1 MPPFDRVKQK
11 HKKIIEKEDDAMNK
25 VVDINTALDHV
36 KSGDSIM
43 VGGFASSYGTP
54 FNLLSALAEKDVKHL
69 ITISEDFHNGMRKY
83 GAGLNKLLKKG
94 MVDELILSFLNRHPD
109 VQEKV
114 DAGAIKVTL
123 VPQGTLAERI
133 RAGGA
138 GLGGFYTPTG
148 VGTIVEEGKETKV
161 INGKK
166 YLLELP
172 LRANVALIKCR
183 TADTM
188 GNALFAYT
196 ARNFNY
202 CMAMAADI
210 VIMECEH
217 LVQPGDIPPDMVHL
231 PGIFV
236 DYVVHCEGVSD

>member
-1 MPPFDRVKQK
+1 MK
-11 HKKIIEKEDDAMNK
+11 K
-25 VVDINTALDHV
+25 VVDIHTALDQV

-43 VGGFASSYGTP
+43 VGGFASVYGTP
-54 FNLLSALAEKDVKHL
+54 LHLLSALAEKDVKHL
-69 ITISEDFHNGMRKY
+69 TTISEDFHSSMRKF
-83 GAGLNKLLKKG
+83 GIGLNKLLKKD
-94 MVDELILSFLNRHPD
+94 MVDEIILSFFGHPEA
-109 VQEKV
+109 QAKV
-114 DAGAIKVTL
+114 DAGEIKLTF

-138 GLGGFYTPTG
+138 GIGGFYTPTG
-148 VGTIVEEGKETKV
+148 VGTVVEEGKETKV

-172 LRANVALIKCR
+172 LRANVALIKCH

-202 CMAMAADI
+202 YMAMAADT
-210 VIMECEH
+210 VILECEN
-217 LVQPGDIPPDMVHL
+217 LVQPGEIAPDAVHL
-231 PGIFV
+231 PSVFV
-236 DYVVHCEGVSD
+236 DYVVHCEGVSAL